1 MRYKLIKVCYSKVDT
16 LFCRREQFV
25 QFASNLEGD
34 RQSPSW
40 LGLPNNAE
48 KVLLTNFGSD
58 MLAKLMKMQVLE
70 DDDDDIGDGESEDDS
85 KRMSDG
91 RPAWMRTLH
100 TSVRT
105 WLDLVPRVSS
115 NIKIYTLR

>member
-1 MRYKLIKVCYSKVDT
+1 
-16 LFCRREQFV
+16 
-25 QFASNLEGD
+25 
-34 RQSPSW
+34 
-40 LGLPNNAE
+40 
-48 KVLLTNFGSD
+48 

-115 NIKIYTLR
+115 NIKIYSKTCLKQALKKKTKNWFSRPIIA